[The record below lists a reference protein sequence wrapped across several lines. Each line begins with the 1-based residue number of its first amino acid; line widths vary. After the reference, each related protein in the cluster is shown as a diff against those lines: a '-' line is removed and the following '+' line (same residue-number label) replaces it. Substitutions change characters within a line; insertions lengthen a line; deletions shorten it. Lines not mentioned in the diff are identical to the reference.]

1 MVFIGEYIMKNRAII
16 SIRGAREHNL
26 KDLSLDL
33 PKYKIIVFTG
43 VSGSGKSSLVFD
55 TIAAESQRHLNETY
69 DSFIRHR
76 LPHYGQPDVDSI
88 AHLPV
93 AIIIDQKRIGGNAR
107 STVGTATEIFTLL
120 RLLYSRVGKP
130 FVGYSNVFSFNNP
143 VGMCPNCQGLGT
155 ADRIDIEALIDKSRS
170 LNEGAIDFPSFQP
183 GGWRWKRYVYAGLFD
198 NDKKLQDYSREE
210 WDLLLY
216 ADDLTLTN
224 ADPYEFPKTSK
235 YEGVIPRFERSFL
248 KRDTEEIK
256 GKNKLRFQQVVTS
269 GECPVCKGARLNEKI
284 LSCRI
289 DGKNIADSAAMQVNE
304 LLDFMR
310 SIDARPADTVR
321 QAIVKGLQHLLDIG
335 LGYLSLDRETGTLS
349 GGESQ
354 RIKMVKHLGNSLSD
368 LVYIFDEPS
377 VGLHPGDVDRLNG
390 LIRELRDKGNTILIV
405 EHDPDIILTAE
416 HIVDMGPR
424 AGEHG
429 GEIVFQGTLDELKA
443 SGTLTGLALARRNT
457 LKTHPRQHTGYLS
470 IKNATLH
477 NLQGV
482 SVDIPKGVLTVVTG
496 VAGSGKS
503 TLINRVLSK
512 QYPTVRLIDQAALT
526 GSKRSNLLTYMD
538 MAEEVRKLYAA
549 AHGVSASL
557 FSTNAAGA
565 CPECKGLGVITTDLA
580 FMDAVEETCE
590 VCHGTGFK
598 AEVLQYEVNGKNIHG
613 LLQMTVEEA
622 LRFLTS
628 DSLQQP
634 LEQLARVGLDYIRL
648 GQPLSSF
655 SGGERQRVKLAAEL
669 QNSGQVY
676 VFDEPTT
683 GLHLSDIGKL
693 LNIFDNLIS
702 NGSTVIV
709 IEHDLQVMSQADWII
724 DMGPGAGHEGGKIVF
739 QGTVQDI
746 VQDPHSLTGRYL
758 KAYSER

>member
-1 MVFIGEYIMKNRAII
+1 MI

-26 KDLSLDL
+26 KNLSLDL
-33 PKYKIIVFTG
+33 PKHQLIVFTG

-143 VGMCPNCQGLGT
+143 VGMCPHCQGLGT
-155 ADRIDIEALIDKSRS
+155 ADHIDIDALIDKNRS

-198 NDKKLQDYSREE
+198 NDKKLKDYTTEE

-216 ADDLTLTN
+216 ADDLTLAN
-224 ADPYEFPKTSK
+224 ADPHEYPKTSR

-248 KRDTEEIK
+248 KRDTDEIK
-256 GKNKLRFQQVVTS
+256 GKNKLRFQQVVSQGT
-269 GECPVCKGARLNEKI
+269 CPVCKGTRLNEKI

-289 DGKNIADSAAMQVNE
+289 DGKHIADCAAMQVDE
-304 LLDFMR
+304 LLVFMR
-310 SIDARPADTVR
+310 GIDARPADTVR
-321 QAIVKGLQHLLDIG
+321 QAIVNGLQHLLDIG
-335 LGYLSLDRETGTLS
+335 LGYLSLDRETATLS

-390 LIRELRDKGNTILIV
+390 LIRQLRDKGNTILIV

-424 AGEHG
+424 AGEQG
-429 GEIVFQGTLDELKA
+429 GEIVYQGSLEGLKA
-443 SGTLTGLALARRNT
+443 AGTLTGEALARRNT
-457 LKTHPRQHTGYLS
+457 LKADPRKATGQLS
-470 IKNATLH
+470 IKNARLH
-477 NLQGV
+477 NLKNI
-482 SVDIPKGVLTVVTG
+482 SVNIPTGVLTVVTG

-512 QYPTVRLIDQAALT
+512 QHPTVRLIDQSALT

-538 MAEEVRKLYAA
+538 MADEVRRMYAA
-549 AHGVSASL
+549 KHKVSASL

-590 VCHGTGFK
+590 VCNGSGFK
-598 AEVLQYEVNGKNIHG
+598 PEVLQYELAGKNIHE
-613 LLQMTVEEA
+613 LLRMTVAEA
-622 LRFLTS
+622 SRFLTRE
-628 DSLQQP
+628 SLQRP
-634 LEQLARVGLDYIRL
+634 LVQLAAVGLDYIRL

-693 LNIFDNLIS
+693 LQVFDNLIAQ
-702 NGSTVIV
+702 GSTVIV

-724 DMGPGAGHEGGKIVF
+724 DMGPGAGHEGGTVVF

-746 VQDPHSLTGRYL
+746 VTDKHSLTGRYL